1 MKIDIK
7 KILEIADKLD
17 LFETIEDV
25 LKAKEIK
32 AGLIKLPIDEDVIKE
47 VKEFLKEN
55 DIDVTATL
63 KEVLKKLK

>member
-1 MKIDIK
+1 M
-7 KILEIADKLD
+7 
-17 LFETIEDV
+17 T
-25 LKAKEIK
+25 KEIK